1 MLKLQIKIYIFY
13 INIKCKYLDIALLKK
28 KSFNSI
34 YYQSYNYNIIIT
46 NQINRYF

>member
-13 INIKCKYLDIALLKK
+13 INIKCKYLDVKK